1 MGELEIRLLGPVEV
15 SRSGKPIPLGGRK
28 PRALLALLALD
39 AGQVVSAERLIDALW
54 GDAQPGNNRA
64 VLQSYV
70 SVLRRAIGQD
80 HIARSGSGYL
90 LVRELSTLDIIEFR
104 EHTDAGRKALEDQR
118 FADAAPAFEAA
129 LALWRGDALGGIEGD
144 WVELERARLA
154 ELRLGVTAD
163 RFEAELGIGHGV
175 RRIAELTALVAEYP
189 LRERLRAQLMR
200 ALSLA
205 GRQAEALA
213 CFDQGRR
220 LLREELGVDPGPQ
233 LRATHAMILR
243 AEEPEPLPAPEKTIV
258 PCQLPP
264 DIADFTGRVDDVRQ
278 LCDRLLA
285 AGSEPAL
292 TVCAVVGKPG
302 AGKST
307 LAVHVAH
314 RIRHHFTDGQLAVS
328 LRGQDPVDVLA
339 RFLRSLGVEDGA
351 VPTGLEDRALLYRT
365 LLADRRMLILLDD
378 AASAAQVR
386 PLLPGGGACAVL
398 VTGRAWFTG
407 LAGATHLDLPVFGE
421 PEALDL
427 LGRLAGAER
436 IGAEAADATAIV
448 RLCGLLPLAV
458 RIAGARLAA
467 RPRLP
472 LAQFAARLRA
482 ARRPLDELTLGDLEV
497 RGSLALSYQELDEP
511 ARTTLCRLGWLGA
524 AEFADWLAAPLLD
537 RTVHEAEQAVEKL
550 VDAQLLDISGF
561 DATGSTRYRLHDLT
575 RAFAKERGDVDEAE
589 AIMLAAVER
598 VARCALA
605 LVERATDVLPSGV
618 ARPLVRSEHDPHL
631 DAATIQRL
639 LADPVAW
646 FDAEQTTLVSLVERA
661 SELDL
666 AAAASSLAAALCS
679 SSFAVRNQFGQWWRT
694 HSAALAAA
702 HRTGDR
708 LAEASQLTGLGRLRY
723 EQDRLDDAIDYYRQA
738 LAIYTEVGERDLRV
752 ITTLSLSAAQR
763 ERGLL
768 AEAMASL
775 DQIAPEL
782 ERLGDGIAL
791 ARASHARGML
801 FTEQGRFTDALAA
814 CEHALDTYVDLG
826 DEYGQALVL
835 RSIGIVYRGS
845 GALDLAEP
853 FSVRAVSLLGTLGD
867 ELMLA
872 YAEQA
877 LAKVRIRL
885 GQCRESREKLVQGL
899 ATCSRL
905 QDGFG
910 QALMHRTLGELELAE
925 GRFAEAQPRFE
936 RALQWWEALDL
947 PLWRART
954 LRDVAMFY
962 RARQRDRQADAA
974 WNEALA
980 IFRRHGSREER
991 EPLPVLAFETVAHK
1005 TH

>member
-1 MGELEIRLLGPVEV
+1 VGELDIRLLGPVDV
-15 SRSGKPIPLGGRK
+15 SRSGASIPLGGRK
-28 PRALLALLALD
+28 PRALLALLALE
-39 AGQVVSAERLIDALW
+39 AGRVVSVERLIDALW
-54 GDAQPGNNRA
+54 RDAQPGNNRA

-80 HIARSGSGYL
+80 WIVRSGSGYL
-90 LVRELSTLDIIEFR
+90 FLPQSSTLDLLVFR
-104 EHTDAGRKALEDQR
+104 GHADAGRKALEEQR
-118 FADAAPAFEAA
+118 FADAVPEFEAA
-129 LALWRGDALGGIEGD
+129 IALWRGDALGGIDGD
-144 WVELERARLA
+144 WVDLERARLA
-154 ELRLGVTAD
+154 ESRLAVTAD
-163 RFEAELGIGHGV
+163 RFEAELGLGRGV
-175 RRIAELTALVAEYP
+175 QRIAELTALVAEYP
-189 LRERLRAQLMR
+189 LRERLRGQLMR

-205 GRQAEALA
+205 GRQAEALV
-213 CFDQGRR
+213 CFDQGRK
-220 LLREELGVDPGPQ
+220 LLSEELGVDPSPQ

-243 AEEPEPLPAPEKTIV
+243 AEEPEQPEPPAPAAKRVV

-264 DIADFTGRVDDVRQ
+264 DIADFTGRVADVRQ
-278 LCDRLLA
+278 LSDRLLA
-285 AGSEPAL
+285 AGPESAL

-314 RIRHHFTDGQLAVS
+314 RIRGHFGDGQLYGT

-339 RFLRSLGVEDGA
+339 RFLRSLGVADSA
-351 VPTGLEDRALLYRT
+351 VPTGLEDRVLLYRT
-365 LLADRRMLILLDD
+365 LLADRRMLIVLDD

-398 VTGRAWFTG
+398 VTGRTWFTG
-407 LAGATHLDLPVFGE
+407 LAGAGHLDLPVFGE

-427 LGRLAGAER
+427 LGRLAGADR
-436 IGAEAADATAIV
+436 IAAEPVDAKAIV
-448 RLCGLLPLAV
+448 HLCGLLPLAV

-472 LAQFAARLRA
+472 LAQFATRLSA

-497 RGSLALSYQELDEP
+497 RGSLALSYAGLDAT
-511 ARTTLCRLGWLGA
+511 ARTTLCRLGWLDA
-524 AEFADWLAAPLLD
+524 SEFADWLIAPLLD
-537 RTVHEAEQAVEKL
+537 CPVQDAEQAVEKL

-561 DATGSTRYRLHDLT
+561 DAAGSTRYRLHDLT
-575 RAFAKERGDVDEAE
+575 RAFAKERGDADEAE
-589 AIMLAAVER
+589 TTVLAAVER

-631 DAATIQRL
+631 DAVTVGRL

-646 FDAEQTTLVSLVERA
+646 FDAEQITLVRLVERA
-661 SELDL
+661 GELNL

-702 HRTGDR
+702 HRTGNR
-708 LAEASQLTGLGRLRY
+708 LAEASQLAGLGRLRY
-723 EQDRLDDAIDYYRQA
+723 EQDRLDDAIDYYLQA
-738 LAIYTEVGERDLRV
+738 IEIYNEVGEHDLRV

-768 AEAMASL
+768 AQAMASL
-775 DQIAPEL
+775 DEVMPDLAA
-782 ERLGDGIAL
+782 LGDGIAL

-801 FTEQGRFTDALAA
+801 LTEHGEFTGALSA
-814 CEHALDTYVDLG
+814 CRNALDSYVDLG

-835 RSIGIVYRGS
+835 RSIGIVHRAVGS
-845 GALDLAEP
+845 LRLAEE
-853 FSVRAVSLLGTLGD
+853 FCVKAVGLLGTLGD

-877 LAKVRIRL
+877 LAKVRIRQGRGSEVRAML
-885 GQCRESREKLVQGL
+885 GRNL
-899 ATCSRL
+899 ATCSKL

-910 QALMHRTLGELELAE
+910 QALMLRTLGELELAD
-925 GRFAEAQPRFE
+925 GRFADAEPRFE
-936 RALQWWEALDL
+936 RALRWWEALDL

-954 LRDVAMFY
+954 LRDQSMWL
-962 RARQRDRQADAA
+962 RALHRDQEADAA
-974 WNEALA
+974 WAEALG
-980 IFRRHGSREER
+980 IFRRHGSREAH
-991 EPLPVLAFETVAHK
+991 EPLPALARMIFSR
-1005 TH
+1005 